1 MHLKRNKMDIE
12 LLKSNIKSNV
22 YHITKDKVVALHKHQ
37 KYDEVFYCL
46 KGKGF
51 GVLENQEK
59 ELNVSDVFVV
69 RENTMHALCSDSEM
83 WVASFLIPVA
93 E

>member
-1 MHLKRNKMDIE
+1 MNKE
-12 LLKSNIKSNV
+12 LLNSNIKSNV
-22 YHITKDKVVALHKHQ
+22 YHISKDRDVTLHKHQ

-59 ELNVSDVFVV
+59 ELNVGDVFVV
-69 RENTMHALCSDSEM
+69 RENTLHSLRSGSEM
-83 WVASFLIPVA
+83 WVASFLIPVV